1 MRKLLIVLV
10 ALLLVTG
17 SGVRQAYSA
26 DDAKPAVHPATANQ
40 AAAGKKVKA
49 TGTIEPE
56 EVVNVCAGAGQDRK
70 PRRGPLLPGQV
81 HRLGFIS
88 GSGYRLG
95 ADRQPA
101 LFGACR
107 IRARRLRRAR
117 AELAQVTINLE
128 RAEAQW
134 KQAQELEKS
143 KAIPGSDFDLA
154 KFNYKAAK
162 AAVTVAEAV
171 LGQNRAALKQAEI
184 GLGYTTI
191 KSPIKGV
198 VIDRRVT

>member
-1 MRKLLIVLV
+1 M
-10 ALLLVTG
+10 
-17 SGVRQAYSA
+17 
-26 DDAKPAVHPATANQ
+26 
-40 AAAGKKVKA
+40 
-49 TGTIEPE
+49 
-56 EVVNVCAGAGQDRK
+56 
-70 PRRGPLLPGQV
+70 
-81 HRLGFIS
+81 
-88 GSGYRLG
+88 
-95 ADRQPA
+95 
-101 LFGACR
+101 
-107 IRARRLRRAR
+107 
-117 AELAQVTINLE
+117 TINLE

-198 VIDRRVT
+198 VIDRRVSVGQMVAPTDATGPFLVATADKLDVWASVKEADIPQIHQQQPVRFTVDAFPGRVFEGKVKQIRLNATMAQNVVTYTVVIAMSGTPKDLLPYMTANVEFE